1 MKATVNE
8 IITALENAEKIVIF
22 CHVRP
27 DGDAVGSGLA
37 LCLALKN
44 LGKTAYMCCE
54 EFSAEKFA
62 FLPATA
68 TVMSEVPEVEY
79 DALVCVDCA
88 EISRM
93 GTFAKRFSKF
103 KGVTVNI
110 DHHVSNSKFAKL
122 NYVRE
127 CPATA
132 QIITEIFRTAKW
144 RMTEEIANLLM
155 LGLITDSG
163 NFVHC
168 DVTAK
173 TYETAAYL
181 RTNGADCTKINYEMY
196 TRQTKARALLFG
208 NVMNNIRFALED
220 RLAFI
225 IVSAEDML
233 SCGADKSAT
242 EGFVDFPL
250 TVDGVEVSVALMEY
264 KKEQYKVSFRSK
276 GKVNVNA
283 IATSFGGGGHLLA
296 SGCML
301 CGSVEQ
307 VIDKL
312 TYAVYQNL

>member
-8 IITALENAEKIVIF
+8 IITALEKAQKIVVF

-27 DGDAVGSGLA
+27 DGDAIGSGLA

-54 EFSAEKFA
+54 EFTAEKFS

-68 TVMSEVPEVEY
+68 AVLSEVPNEEY
-79 DALVCVDCA
+79 DTLVCVDCA
-88 EISRM
+88 EVSRI
-93 GTFAKRFSKF
+93 GSFAKRFAKF
-103 KGVTVNI
+103 NGVTVNI
-110 DHHVSNSKFAKL
+110 DHHVSNSNFA
-122 NYVRE
+122 NFDYVCE

-132 QIITEIFRTAKW
+132 EIITEIFRTAKW
-144 RMTEEIANLLM
+144 EINEEIANLLM

-163 NFVHC
+163 NFIHR

-208 NVMNNIRFALED
+208 KVMNGIRFALD
-220 RLAFI
+220 DKLAFV
-225 IVSAEDML
+225 IVSAQDML
-233 SCGADKSAT
+233 ACGADKSAT

-250 TVDGVEVSVALMEY
+250 TVDGVEVSVALLEF

-283 IATSFGGGGHLLA
+283 IATSFGGGGHVLA

-301 CGSVEQ
+301 CGSVEH

-312 TYAVYQNL
+312 SYAVYQNL